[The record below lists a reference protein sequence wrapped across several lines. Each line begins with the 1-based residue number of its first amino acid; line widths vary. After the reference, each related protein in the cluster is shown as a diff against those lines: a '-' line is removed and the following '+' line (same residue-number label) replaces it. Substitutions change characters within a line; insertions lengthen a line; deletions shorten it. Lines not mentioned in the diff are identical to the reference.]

1 MSNSLSLSV
10 VALGGMQWTYRAPD
24 NYSTERRACGCNGQ
38 FIITLYI
45 PFCSMY
51 AHMYLL
57 LTCRMLMDTQPFML
71 PVRTDTTR
79 FNSHKHIQNPYTK
92 THICLLA

>member
-1 MSNSLSLSV
+1 MELMSISLSLSV

-38 FIITLYI
+38 FITTLHHSAACIY
-45 PFCSMY
+45 
-51 AHMYLL
+51 YLL
-57 LTCRMLMDTQPFML
+57 LTCRMLMDTQPFTL

-92 THICLLA
+92 TLFISL